1 MVGGEAVLETVR
13 ATGVFGHVAPDGTDL
28 LARRV
33 GGVVITA
40 RHRRPRDVEVRHP
53 GLEHGTLVGHVKF
66 KELAH
71 LGQHDQDALRMGDGA
86 PREPCARTTGHKW
99 DVGGSTFTYDG
110 ADFVPGRH
118 RHR

>member
-1 MVGGEAVLETVR
+1 
-13 ATGVFGHVAPDGTDL
+13 
-28 LARRV
+28 
-33 GGVVITA
+33 
-40 RHRRPRDVEVRHP
+40 
-53 GLEHGTLVGHVKF
+53 
-66 KELAH
+66 
-71 LGQHDQDALRMGDGA
+71 MGDGA